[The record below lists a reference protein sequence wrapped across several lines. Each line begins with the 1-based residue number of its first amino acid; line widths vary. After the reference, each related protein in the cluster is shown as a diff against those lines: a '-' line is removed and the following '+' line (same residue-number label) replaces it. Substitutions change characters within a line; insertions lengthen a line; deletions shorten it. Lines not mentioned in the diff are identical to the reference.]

1 MKVSDNT
8 SVSMPMRNLLSIL
21 AAVAIGVYSYFGI
34 IERLNNIETNGKL
47 MIADVEKNTEFRI
60 KWPRGEMGSLPAD
73 NEQYMLLEFMAEQV
87 ESMQEAFCDGTLQ
100 LNDYLKEVKKFNEI
114 CKKEKTP
121 FKFKNFGKDYA
132 KLMDIMMTKTPD
144 ELFEWDDNKTKDEYE
159 NAHGWGGYH
168 GWY

>member
-1 MKVSDNT
+1 MIGKMMKVSDNT

-73 NEQYMLLEFMAEQV
+73 AQQDMLIEFMASQIEA
-87 ESMQEAFCDGTLQ
+87 MQEEMEGMMSNTVNIKRAQQD
-100 LNDYLKEVKKFNEI
+100 I
-114 CKKEKTP
+114 EKLISDTE
-121 FKFKNFGKDYA
+121 
-132 KLMDIMMTKTPD
+132 KLEDKVR
-144 ELFEWDDNKTKDEYE
+144 DNGSHQRNTYVCF
-159 NAHGWGGYH
+159 W
-168 GWY
+168 